1 MLALSDVTAAYDQ
14 VPVLNGLNL
23 ELKRGEVLALLGRN
37 GVGKTTLLR
46 TIMGLLPRSS
56 GSTRL

>member
-14 VPVLNGLNL
+14 VPVLNGLSL

-37 GVGKTTLLR
+37 GVGKTSLLR
-46 TIMGLLPRSS
+46 TMWI
-56 GSTRL
+56 